1 MLIER
6 DSFPAVLKRAPRNFT
21 PDGLVVTRHEAR
33 SVDGERI
40 PYVQVGPAKET
51 ADAPVHMTGYGGF
64 RSSNLPYYRDGH
76 GTMVGGLAGSVLGTL
91 GLVPIGT
98 APAPSLSTARAAQPP
113 VAINIECRNITDT
126 MDVDGA
132 KVEVKGLVCKQ
143 ADGTWKVSP

>member
-1 MLIER
+1 MRTALLAT
-6 DSFPAVLKRAPRNFT
+6 AVLLALPAHAQNASL
-21 PDGLVVTRHEAR
+21 GGAA
-33 SVDGERI
+33 
-40 PYVQVGPAKET
+40 VG
-51 ADAPVHMTGYGGF
+51 ADAGAFLGGTF
-64 RSSNLPYYRDGH
+64 SNLPYYRDGH

-98 APAPSLSTARAAQPP
+98 APDPSLSTARAAQPP

-143 ADGTWKVSP
+143 ADGTWKVAP